1 MKNNVGTIILTLN
14 ENKEFSFL
22 QETKDA
28 ANLMKTTGDI
38 SQMLGVID
46 VSHCSSLVT
55 SVKKQGN
62 NAVITIDL
70 LKE

>member
-1 MKNNVGTIILTLN
+1 MKNNVGTIILTFN
-14 ENKEFSFL
+14 ENQELTFL
-22 QETKDA
+22 QETQDA
-28 ANLMKTTGDI
+28 ASIMSIKEDI
-38 SQMLGVID
+38 NQLVGVID
-46 VSHCSSLVT
+46 AQECYSVIT